1 MNRFYIDRSSMTLSL
16 LALVS
21 GLGVASCKKP
31 PPADSAPAASSS
43 AGAASSSGPCAT
55 YAKRLCDKAGAES
68 PTCQAINT
76 ATDLMPPDACT
87 AGMKDIDFTVK
98 KLAQA
103 RKTCDEL
110 TEKLCDAVG
119 PDTQTC
125 GMVRTQ
131 TKQFP
136 PERCKAMG
144 EHLTEVV
151 AELKKMEEGNKPLSP
166 ELQTAMTTGPAA
178 SFGPAN
184 AKVQIVEFSDF
195 QCPFCSKAADVV
207 HQVKAKYGTQVHF
220 TFRQFPLPMHPNAAG
235 AAEAA
240 LAANSQGKF
249 WEYHDRLFKNQQ
261 QLDRAGL
268 EEQAKQVGINMAEF
282 KKSLDEHKFA
292 PTVESDKKLGEQV
305 QVQGT
310 PTLFINGAK
319 IANPSSFEEV
329 SAQIDAAL
337 KASKG

>member
-1 MNRFYIDRSSMTLSL
+1 M
-16 LALVS
+16 
-21 GLGVASCKKP
+21 
-31 PPADSAPAASSS
+31 
-43 AGAASSSGPCAT
+43 
-55 YAKRLCDKAGAES
+55 
-68 PTCQAINT
+68 
-76 ATDLMPPDACT
+76 
-87 AGMKDIDFTVK
+87 
-98 KLAQA
+98 
-103 RKTCDEL
+103 
-110 TEKLCDAVG
+110 
-119 PDTQTC
+119 
-125 GMVRTQ
+125 
-131 TKQFP
+131 
-136 PERCKAMG
+136 
-144 EHLTEVV
+144 TEVV

-220 TFRQFPLPMHPNAAG
+220 HVPPVPAPHASECGRRRRGRPRRQQPGEVLGVPRSPLQESAAARFARG
-235 AAEAA
+235 
-240 LAANSQGKF
+240 SKSKPSRSVST
-249 WEYHDRLFKNQQ
+249 WPTS
-261 QLDRAGL
+261 
-268 EEQAKQVGINMAEF
+268 